1 VTGARRL
8 RLGLITPGF
17 SASEADWCIPAQL
30 DLVRALAT
38 RHDVR
43 VIALR
48 YPHTRRPYLVHGA
61 RVTPLG
67 AAQRRGLGRLAMLL
81 RALVTLRREHRRRP
95 FDVLHALWAHE
106 PGALATW
113 AAGALGVPAVV
124 SVLGGELVD
133 LPPVDYGGQRAR
145 LNRRLIAFALRR
157 AARVTVGSRVLRRV
171 AESAGRWDARW
182 SEWPLGVETAR
193 FHAGGAR
200 DAERERARRGS
211 GLALD
216 GDPALLHV
224 GSLVPVKDQATLLR
238 AFARLRAERPRA
250 RLHVVG
256 DGPLRA
262 RLEDLAAELRV
273 ADDVTFH
280 GALTHDILPV
290 LDRQADVFVLSSLF
304 ESQCL
309 ALLEAVACGCPV
321 AGTAVGALPEIA
333 PAACTAPPGDAPALA
348 AAIACAL
355 GTRPR
360 ADLPARFELSTSVD
374 ALVDLYRGVA
384 V

>member
-1 VTGARRL
+1 MTGARRL
-8 RLGLITPGF
+8 RVGLVTPGF

-30 DLVRALAT
+30 DLVRALAA

-43 VIALR
+43 LLALR
-48 YPHTRRPYLVHGA
+48 YPHTRRPYAVHDA

-67 AAQRRGLGRLAMLL
+67 GAQSRGFGRLLMML
-81 RALVTLRREHRRRP
+81 RALAALRREHRREP

-106 PGALATW
+106 PGALCAW
-113 AAGALGVPAVV
+113 AGRALHVPVVV

-133 LPPVDYGGQRAR
+133 LPAIDYGGRRAP
-145 LNRRLIAFALRR
+145 LNRRLIASALRR
-157 AARVTVGSRVLRRV
+157 AARVTVGSSFLRAV
-171 AESAGRWDARW
+171 AESAGLRDARW

-193 FHAGGAR
+193 FHAGGTR
-200 DAERERARRGS
+200 DEERGRARRDGRIT
-211 GLALD
+211 LD

-238 AFARLRAERPRA
+238 AFARLRVDRPRA

-262 RLEDLAAELRV
+262 RLQALAAELRV
-273 ADDVTFH
+273 AESVTFH
-280 GALTHDILPV
+280 GALVHDDLPA
-290 LDRQADVFVLSSLF
+290 LCRQADVFTLSSRF

-321 AGTAVGALPEIA
+321 AGTAVGALPEVA
-333 PAACTAPPGDAPALA
+333 PADCTATPGDAAGLA
-348 AAIACAL
+348 AAIAHAL
-355 GTRPR
+355 DTRARPE
-360 ADLPARFELSTSVD
+360 LPTRFELTASVD
-374 ALVDLYRGVA
+374 ALVEIYRGA
-384 V
+384 AA